1 MDRPDDDPAAPGRLR
16 TLPGDRYDAFRPA
29 GEGGMGIVY
38 WAIDTDLNR
47 EVAFKIIRPLPG
59 DGTAAPA
66 RPTDLAT
73 PEVGTEAS
81 DSFEALKQR
90 FLQEAWITS
99 AMAHPGIVPVYELG
113 QTPEGVPYYTMRF
126 IQGETTLAK
135 AIEQAKGKGIE
146 ERLALLEPFL
156 KVCDAVRYA
165 HSRGVIHRDLKPENV
180 ALGEF
185 GEAVVLDWGL
195 ARTGSVA
202 GSGSGATQAQ
212 ADGAQPQADRLAA
225 HIEAYRDATD
235 LQTVAG
241 VMGTP
246 GYLPPE
252 AACGETERM
261 DARSDVYSLGA
272 MLYEIL
278 TGRLPHEFTTFLD
291 LARKLLQEDP
301 PRAHALDAAVPEA
314 LSDLCARC
322 LARDMDE
329 RPGSADALAESIRA
343 WQVERE
349 RAREV
354 EGYLREAQT
363 ALAGAEGLH
372 GADMLRQ
379 LDRAGVAVAQVLQRA
394 PDEARAQALEREAE
408 SLRERGIRERERGAR
423 RRVLVRG
430 AVVMLALAAVVGFA
444 VSGALREERD
454 RAEAARRRALE
465 ALETADAVTTFLD
478 DDLLGSVDP
487 RESRGR
493 DVTIREVLDRAAA
506 DVGPRFADRP
516 AVEASLRTTLGRVYL
531 GIGRYAEARTHL
543 ERALALQQILVGDDA
558 LEVAG
563 ILEHLARLES
573 VSGGDAERA
582 LALARRMHAI
592 RAAKLGDDDPLTLR
606 AAADVG
612 MYAALR
618 EGKLTAGIDNP
629 MMLNMLATVRQR
641 GETPEEMRRE
651 LIRLIYEAE
660 RLERAGDEEAL
671 RAFAEKVAKPF
682 LENEAFAERVPW
694 ALAAMAASLQQDG
707 RPEAA
712 RAIAWS
718 AVAVGEPRF
727 GEGHPQ
733 VVFAIRTMTTI
744 LMRQQ
749 AWKEAGT
756 WAARAL
762 RLQTQA
768 LGAGHGQV
776 LDIQED
782 LAVALLRQGRHAD
795 AAAQA
800 EPAYGLRVKADG
812 AASDGARWTA
822 GLLAEIH
829 EAWGKPG
836 EAAAWRAKAR
846 P

>member
-1 MDRPDDDPAAPGRLR
+1 MTDRLRQLPDD
-16 TLPGDRYDAFRPA
+16 RYADFRPA

-38 WAIDTDLNR
+38 WAVDTDLNR
-47 EVAFKIIRPLPG
+47 EVAFKIIRPWVG
-59 DGTAAPA
+59 EGTETPD

-73 PEVGTEAS
+73 PERGSEAS
-81 DSFEALKQR
+81 DSFAALKQR

-99 AMAHPGIVPVYELG
+99 AMSHPGIVPVYELG
-113 QTPEGVPYYTMRF
+113 ETAEGVPYYTMRF
-126 IQGETTLAK
+126 IEGERTLAT
-135 AIEQAKGKGIE
+135 AIGEVRTRGIE

-180 ALGEF
+180 ALGAF

-195 ARTGSVA
+195 ARTGGTS
-202 GSGSGATQAQ
+202 
-212 ADGAQPQADRLAA
+212 DEPQADRLAA

-252 AACGETERM
+252 AAAGETERM

-272 MLYEIL
+272 MLYELL
-278 TGRLPHEFTTFLD
+278 TGRLPHEFTGFLE

-301 PRAHALDAAVPEA
+301 PLAHAVEPAVPEV
-314 LSDLCARC
+314 LSRLCARG
-322 LARDMDE
+322 LARDMDA
-329 RPGSADALAESIRA
+329 RPASADALAEAIRA

-354 EGYLREAQT
+354 EGFLREART
-363 ALAGAEGLH
+363 ALEAADGLH
-372 GADMLRQ
+372 GGDMLRQ
-379 LDRAGVAVAQVLQRA
+379 VDRAGAAVARVLERA
-394 PDEARAQALEREAE
+394 PEDARALALQEQAEG
-408 SLRERGIRERERGAR
+408 LREQGMRERERGAR

-430 AVVMLALAAVVGFA
+430 AVGVLAVAAVVGFV
-444 VSGALREERD
+444 VSRALREERD
-454 RAEAARRRALE
+454 RADAERRRALE

-478 DDLLGSVDP
+478 DDLLGSLDP

-506 DVGPRFADRP
+506 DVGPRFAGRP

-531 GIGRYAEARTHL
+531 GIGRYEDGRTHL
-543 ERALALQQILVGDDA
+543 ERALALHERLAGKET
-558 LEVAG
+558 LEVAEV
-563 ILEHLARLES
+563 LEHLARLES
-573 VSGGDAERA
+573 VSGGDADRA
-582 LALARRMHAI
+582 LAMSTRVRAI
-592 RAAKLGDDDPLTLR
+592 RAARLGEDHPLTLR

-629 MMLNMLATVRQR
+629 MMLNMLATVRAR

-660 RLERAGDEEAL
+660 RLQRAGDPEAL
-671 RAFAEKVAKPF
+671 RAFAERVSKPF

-707 RPEAA
+707 RRDAA

-727 GEGHPQ
+727 GKGHPQ
-733 VVFAIRTMTTI
+733 VVFAIRTMASI
-744 LMRQQ
+744 LLRQE
-749 AWKEAGT
+749 AWEEMLP
-756 WAARAL
+756 WAERAL
-762 RLQTQA
+762 ALQRKA
-768 LGAGHGQV
+768 LGEHHGQV
-776 LDIQED
+776 LDIRED
-782 LAVALLRQGRHAD
+782 LAVALFQLRRFAD

-800 EPAYGLRVKADG
+800 EPAYAARAAADG
-812 AASDGARWTA
+812 PRSDGARWTA
-822 GLLAEIH
+822 DLLMKIH
-829 EAWGKPG
+829 DAWGKP
-836 EAAAWRAKAR
+836 EDAAAWRAKAR
-846 P
+846 DG